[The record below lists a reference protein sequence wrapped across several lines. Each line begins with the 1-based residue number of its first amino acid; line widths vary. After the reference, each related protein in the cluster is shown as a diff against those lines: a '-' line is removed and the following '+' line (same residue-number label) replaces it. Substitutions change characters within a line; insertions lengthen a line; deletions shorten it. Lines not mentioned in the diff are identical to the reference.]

1 MSPPMNT
8 CLRVHRRTWLA
19 TAALALLAGPF
30 QLVHAA
36 FPEKPITLVVPY
48 PPGGAADTF
57 GRIIARHLAQQ
68 LPGASVVVDNKP
80 GAGTVVGAAA
90 VAQAA
95 PDGHTLLVSGNT
107 TYTLNPALK
116 ARLPYDPVK
125 SFESLGLLGASPLVI
140 NVNPTVPAKTIQELV
155 ALAKAQPGKLN
166 YASFGIG
173 TTSHFAGELFKHM
186 AGLEITH
193 VPYKGS
199 APAMQD
205 LIGGQVP
212 VAVDTNVATVPQAQ
226 AGKIR
231 PLALTGTRR
240 LAALPGVPTLAE
252 SGFPG
257 FDLTAWLSVV
267 APRGLPEPVRRTL
280 TKAMAD
286 AMATPAMK
294 ADLEKAGLDVHYEP
308 PAAYEAKVNAELPAM
323 RALVRRA
330 NITVD

>member
-1 MSPPMNT
+1 MTMTRLPIP
-8 CLRVHRRTWLA
+8 RRAWFAAA
-19 TAALALLAGPF
+19 TLALLAG
-30 QLVHAA
+30 AA
-36 FPEKPITLVVPY
+36 QAAYPERPITLVVPY

-57 GRIIARHLAQQ
+57 GRIIARHLAQA
-68 LPGASVVVDNKP
+68 LPGANVVVDNKP
-80 GAGTVVGAAA
+80 GAGTVVGAGA

-95 PDGHTLLVSGNT
+95 PDGYTLLVTGNT

-116 ARLPYDPVK
+116 SRLPYDPVK

-140 NVNPTVPAKTIQELV
+140 NVNPAVPAKTIQELV
-155 ALAKAQPGKLN
+155 ALAKAQPGKLS

-186 AGLEITH
+186 AGLNITH

-212 VAVDTNVATVPQAQ
+212 IAVDTNVATIPQVQ
-226 AGKIR
+226 AGKVR

-257 FDLTAWLSVV
+257 FDITAWLSVV
-267 APRGLPEPVRRTL
+267 APRGLPEPVRKTL
-280 TKAMAD
+280 HKALAD
-286 AMATPAMK
+286 AMATPAMR
-294 ADLEKAGLDVHYEP
+294 AELEKAGLDVHYQP
-308 PAAYEAKVNAELPAM
+308 PAAYEALVNAELPAM